1 MLPMGIRRVEHKD
14 EAVTMTT
21 AADIEAQDHG
31 IEGEDSDS
39 EGMFIDSDGTKAED
53 GAPGTPDD
61 GEWEHAVPKPRGAV
75 RIKDEPTDGD
85 AMDIDDLPKGGFKAP
100 DSPELKKKGLVGSD
114 DKKKK
119 KKTAAKDL
127 EEEITTQDLE
137 RMVEMFTLG
146 EQDGRNNELEGH
158 MFLFQFPP
166 VLPTLKVVSTESA
179 PTLVKPDPDDEDE
192 LFVSNVPPKTTAKI
206 DLTKESESK
215 VKTEEDAEESD
226 KEEEHEENKQGGFV
240 GQLVVRKS
248 GKVELSWGGKTLL
261 MVPGTQSNF
270 FSQAVLL
277 EDGDV
282 KPGQVTDVS
291 GTAFG
296 MGRIQGSFALA
307 PTWEEEEDWDVDPED
322 LMIPE

>member
-1 MLPMGIRRVEHKD
+1 
-14 EAVTMTT
+14 MTT
-21 AADIEAQDHG
+21 AAEIEAQDHG
-31 IEGEDSDS
+31 IEEGEESDS
-39 EGMFIDSDGTKAED
+39 EGMFIDTEGSKS
-53 GAPGTPDD
+53 DD
-61 GEWEHAVPKPRGAV
+61 GPTGASDDGVWEHAVPKPRGKV
-75 RIKDEPTDGD
+75 NIKDEPTDGD
-85 AMDIDDLPKGGFKAP
+85 AMDIDDLREGGSKAP
-100 DSPELKKKGLVGSD
+100 DSPELKKKSLDGAD

-127 EEEITTQDLE
+127 EEEIIAHDLE

-146 EQDGRNNELEGH
+146 EQDGRTNELEGH

-166 VLPTLKVVSTESA
+166 VLPALKAVPTEAA
-179 PTLVKPDPDDEDE
+179 PDLVKPEPDDEDD
-192 LFVSNVPPKTTAKI
+192 LFVSNVPPKTTANI
-206 DLTKESESK
+206 DLTKEPDSK
-215 VKTEEDAEESD
+215 VKTEEGEEESD
-226 KEEEHEENKQGGFV
+226 EEEEHEEDTQGGFV

-282 KPGQVTDVS
+282 KPGQTTEIS

-322 LMIPE
+322 LMVPE